1 MDKLDRS
8 LINEYNHIGRRI
20 AAIKQQASG
29 FEYAFWHQSFM
40 GCSLALDE
48 NGNRLS
54 APNVEKLVIRL
65 VSIQETNQLATDAL
79 TFKQR
84 QYRRYL
90 STLSDS
96 DRLAIVQPST
106 APADLLTATLDEI
119 REIEEAASWRFGWLV
134 DQHISSSEPVTGFS
148 SRIRDV
154 LAALKQNGG
163 VSDNETNQ
171 APRNAASSDKTSQHQ
186 TSRDEHSISLGLWQ
200 V

>member
-1 MDKLDRS
+1 MDNLDCS
-8 LINEYNHIGRRI
+8 LINDYNHIGRRI
-20 AAIKQQASG
+20 AAIKQQACS
-29 FEYAFWHQSFM
+29 FEYAFWQQSFM
-40 GCSLALDE
+40 GSSLALDE

-79 TFKQR
+79 AFKQR

-96 DRLAIVQPST
+96 ERLAIIQPNT
-106 APADLLTATLDEI
+106 APAALLTATLDEI
-119 REIEEAASWRFGWLV
+119 GEIEEAASWRFGWLV
-134 DQHISSSEPVTGFS
+134 DQHISASEPAAGFS

-154 LAALKQNGG
+154 LAALKQTGG
-163 VSDNETNQ
+163 TSHDETNQ
-171 APRNAASSDKTSQHQ
+171 TARDAASSGKTRHNQ
-186 TSRDEHSISLGLWQ
+186 TSGDEHSISLGLWQ